1 MKKAES
7 DRLAVL
13 LDSSGYQQVSSPAEA
28 DLVVLNSCVVR
39 QHAEDR
45 FINRLYLLES
55 LKKIRPALRIVVTGC
70 FVGPKGDHLK
80 ERFPYVDDFLA
91 PGEIPCWLS
100 GHSLDFSLP
109 KPKVCALVPIIQ
121 GCNNFCSYCIV
132 PYRRGREK
140 SRPLEDIILEVRRLV
155 AGDTKE
161 VTILGQNIGSYGHDL
176 PGSPDLAT
184 LLEKLNQIEGLAR
197 IRFLTNHPRDMSPR
211 LLRSM
216 SGLEKVCEEISLPVQ
231 SGDDDILKSMRR
243 DYTVDYYRAVISE
256 LRCLIPGVAIST
268 DVIVGFPG
276 ESEAAF
282 KGTLQLLRDIEFDT
296 VHVAAYSPR
305 PGTIASREYKDDVS
319 PDEKKKRL
327 RAVEGLEREVAT
339 RKNAELLGTEVEIL
353 IEDNIDGHWMGRTR
367 TGKKVFFEGQ
377 GDLLGSMVICRIDK
391 TSPWSLHGILI
402 SSK

>member
-1 MKKAES
+1 MNKAES
-7 DRLAVL
+7 DRLAAL
-13 LDSSGYQQVSSPAEA
+13 LDSSGYSQVSSPAEA

-155 AGDTKE
+155 AGGTKE

-184 LLEKLNQIEGLAR
+184 L
-197 IRFLTNHPRDMSPR
+197 
-211 LLRSM
+211 
-216 SGLEKVCEEISLPVQ
+216 
-231 SGDDDILKSMRR
+231 
-243 DYTVDYYRAVISE
+243 
-256 LRCLIPGVAIST
+256 
-268 DVIVGFPG
+268 
-276 ESEAAF
+276 
-282 KGTLQLLRDIEFDT
+282 
-296 VHVAAYSPR
+296 
-305 PGTIASREYKDDVS
+305 
-319 PDEKKKRL
+319 
-327 RAVEGLEREVAT
+327 
-339 RKNAELLGTEVEIL
+339 
-353 IEDNIDGHWMGRTR
+353 
-367 TGKKVFFEGQ
+367 
-377 GDLLGSMVICRIDK
+377 
-391 TSPWSLHGILI
+391 
-402 SSK
+402 